1 MTWHFSK
8 VSLLYAKEPTAGW
21 LRHAIEGI
29 DESLA
34 TLCRQHWA
42 DIAPQQ
48 QLARVAARS
57 REVRITR
64 ALAAG
69 RVT

>member
-34 TLCRQHWA
+34 TLCRQHG
-42 DIAPQQ
+42 PTS
-48 QLARVAARS
+48 LRS
-57 REVRITR
+57 SSWPGWLPEAERY
-64 ALAAG
+64 ASPGHLLPGA
-69 RVT
+69 